1 MQAKVVVNRR
11 PYSILPSP
19 CSRIRVFRSVTSC
32 RKLNFSSSDKKKKF
46 KSITENKSVNRFFFF
61 FFLLSFYY
69 KDEKKMKLRALV
81 LLPVFVVGEKSVGP
95 NIIEQDEKQ
104 TNKNRRLLESIEK
117 TF

>member
-1 MQAKVVVNRR
+1 
-11 PYSILPSP
+11 
-19 CSRIRVFRSVTSC
+19 
-32 RKLNFSSSDKKKKF
+32 
-46 KSITENKSVNRFFFF
+46 
-61 FFLLSFYY
+61 
-69 KDEKKMKLRALV
+69 MKLRALV

>member
-1 MQAKVVVNRR
+1 MVNRSLNADLDKGVQNWFCEMMNPIGHR
-11 PYSILPSP
+11 KPLSLYRAIMQTTALHEAKKNGLKA
-19 CSRIRVFRSVTSC
+19 RSHH
-32 RKLNFSSSDKKKKF
+32 
-46 KSITENKSVNRFFFF
+46 
-61 FFLLSFYY
+61 